1 MVPGDTGDESGT
13 MIQHATLIP
22 RGSGDTSE
30 IESNLGT
37 MVINED
43 SDEDTMKRTLKQAPF
58 MSLVRIADWVD

>member
-43 SDEDTMKRTLKQAPF
+43 SDEDTMKRTLKVP
-58 MSLVRIADWVD
+58 